1 MAHAEYA
8 SLKAVR
14 RFLLP
19 ASAFTIV
26 WLLLTEGNWSALP
39 IGIPAVLAAAWVA
52 VRTRSASRPGISLPG
67 LMRFMPLFLWESLR
81 GGFDVARRTLSP
93 ELRIQ
98 PGFTCFR
105 TGLGDDNARV
115 FLTNCICLLPGSLA
129 ADLQGDR
136 IDIHLLDA
144 AQQPEAEL
152 HRLEKAVG
160 RLFVTA
166 PDHPGKSAP
175 C

>member
-1 MAHAEYA
+1 MTFDELVTANRSY
-8 SLKAVR
+8 R
-14 RFLLP
+14 RFDESHAIDRQTLVELVDLTRRV
-19 ASAFTIV
+19 ASSSNRQPLRYI
-26 WLLLTEGNWSALP
+26 
-39 IGIPAVLAAAWVA
+39 LAC
-52 VRTRSASRPGISLPG
+52 TP
-67 LMRFMPLFLWESLR
+67 
-81 GGFDVARRTLSP
+81 
-93 ELRIQ
+93 
-98 PGFTCFR
+98 
-105 TGLGDDNARV
+105 DDNARV